1 LKTKSNITSSFV
13 SILHK
18 KKRES
23 ALTRAVIL
31 YWSSTG
37 NTEKVAFALKDGLE
51 AAGVNV
57 SVIKTT
63 ETEDIDY
70 FDYDLVCLGSPSI
83 QWHPPK
89 QVTEFLL
96 KKFDD
101 YRKQGKIKTGAPKVP
116 RKNALIFC
124 TYSGPH
130 TGLNEATPVGKYVG
144 QFFEHLGFTV
154 LDEWYVLSEFHGS
167 EERSTKGRM
176 GDIRGK
182 PTEEDLQKIRMDA
195 QKLAS
200 KL

>member
-1 LKTKSNITSSFV
+1 VKRAL
-13 SILHK
+13 ILH
-18 KKRES
+18 
-23 ALTRAVIL
+23 
-31 YWSSTG
+31 WSSTG
-37 NTEKVAFALKDGLE
+37 NTEKVALAIKEGLE
-51 AAGVNV
+51 AAGMNV
-57 SVIKTT
+57 SLMKTT
-63 ETEDIDY
+63 EADDIDY
-70 FDYDLVCLGSPSI
+70 FYYSLVCIGSPSI

-96 KKFDD
+96 KKFKH
-101 YRKQGKIKTGAPKVP
+101 YQKQEKIKTGAPKVP
-116 RKNALIFC
+116 GKKALMFV

-130 TGLNEATPVGKYVG
+130 TGLREATPVGLYMG

-154 LDEWYVLSEFHGS
+154 VDEWYILSEYHGN

-195 QKLAS
+195 KNLAS

>member
-1 LKTKSNITSSFV
+1 MK
-13 SILHK
+13 
-18 KKRES
+18 
-23 ALTRAVIL
+23 RAVIL

-37 NTEKVAFALKDGLE
+37 NTEKVAFAIKDGLE

-57 SVIKTT
+57 SLMKTT
-63 ETEDIDY
+63 EAKDIDY
-70 FDYDLVCLGSPSI
+70 FDYDLVCAGCPSI

-101 YRKQGKIKTGAPKVP
+101 YRKQEKIKIGAPKVHG
-116 RKNALIFC
+116 KNALIFC

-130 TGLNEATPVGKYVG
+130 TGLREATPVGLYVG
-144 QFFEHLGFTV
+144 QFFEHIGFTV
-154 LDEWYVLSEFHGS
+154 LDEWCVLSEFHGS
-167 EERSTKGRM
+167 LERSTKGRM

-182 PTEEDLQKIRMDA
+182 PTDEELQKIRMDA
-195 QKLAS
+195 KKLAS